1 MRVLLIEDDVKLAE
15 RTAEYLQ
22 DHGATVE
29 IVGDGTAGLARARAG
44 SHDIV
49 LLDLMLPGIDGLAL
63 CQQLRQGSTVP
74 VIMLTARGDEVD
86 RVVGL
91 ELGADDYMPKP
102 FSPRELLAR
111 MRAVLRRQGGGGGGD
126 ERQAGV
132 VGALA
137 IDRERRTA
145 SFEGVALELTA
156 FQFDL
161 LWVLARAAGKVLPRD
176 QIYNE
181 VRKLRGEAPT
191 SFDPSVDRSVDVHLS
206 KIRAALAAA
215 APAGAG
221 WCARSGAWATSW
233 EATSRDRATATPS
246 LFRRIYG
253 TFVITFLAA
262 AAVVGTGGWLLART
276 LGAEWMSAAMER
288 LDAENDAWVADL
300 ADPDALRGG

>member
-1 MRVLLIEDDVKLAE
+1 MLIEDDVKLAE

-126 ERQAGV
+126 ERQAVV

-215 APAGAG
+215 APAGG
-221 WCARSGAWATSW
+221 GLVRTIRG
-233 EATSRDRATATPS
+233 
-246 LFRRIYG
+246 
-253 TFVITFLAA
+253 
-262 AAVVGTGGWLLART
+262 VGYVLGGD
-276 LGAEWMSAAMER
+276 ES
-288 LDAENDAWVADL
+288 
-300 ADPDALRGG
+300 